1 MTTTD
6 SRVARS
12 ARVATIVAATLARV
26 ALGALWLHEGI
37 VKYHAGF
44 GRADILLVVQSAAS
58 NERVPGFYRAFTRD
72 VAGHVPSVF
81 GIGVPLIE
89 LALGVALILGI
100 ATLPAALLSAFQ
112 LCNYWS
118 ADQLITQYPVMLVL
132 SVGVA
137 TFATGVSQIN
147 LRAIVMAFQ
156 HTGTAAP
163 QRLSASGRECRSILS
178 IGHHQRGVI

>member
-12 ARVATIVAATLARV
+12 ARVATVVAATLARV

-72 VAGHVPSVF
+72 VVGHVPSVF

-137 TFATGVSQIN
+137 AFASTSSQVD
-147 LRAIVMAFQ
+147 LRS
-156 HTGTAAP
+156 GGR
-163 QRLSASGRECRSILS
+163 QRHRTSSLPKGRRERRVIRAHGRECATPRP
-178 IGHHQRGVI
+178 

>member
-12 ARVATIVAATLARV
+12 ARVATVVAATLARV

-58 NERVPGFYRAFTRD
+58 NERVPGSYRAFTRD
-72 VAGHVPSVF
+72 VVGHIPAAF
-81 GIGVPLIE
+81 GVGVPLLE
-89 LALGVALILGI
+89 VALGIALILGI
-100 ATLPAALLSAFQ
+100 ATLPVALLSAFQ

-118 ADQLITQYPVMLVL
+118 ADQLVTQYPVMLVL
-132 SVGVA
+132 SVVVA
-137 TFATGVSQIN
+137 TFATGLSQIN
-147 LRAIVMAFQ
+147 LLAVVVAFR

-163 QRLSASGRECRSILS
+163 QRLSASGREGRSILS

>member
-12 ARVATIVAATLARV
+12 ARVATVVAATLARV

-58 NERVPGFYRAFTRD
+58 NERVPVFYRAFTRD
-72 VAGHVPSVF
+72 VVGHVPTAF
-81 GIGVPLIE
+81 GVGVPLLE
-89 LALGVALILGI
+89 VALGI
-100 ATLPAALLSAFQ
+100 ALVLGLATLPVALLSAFQ

-118 ADQLITQYPVMLVL
+118 ADQLVTQYPIMLAL
-132 SVGVA
+132 SVAVA
-137 TFATGVSQIN
+137 AFASTASRVN
-147 LRAIVMAFQ
+147 LR
-156 HTGTAAP
+156 TSLAAVHQLKKSP
-163 QRLSASGRECRSILS
+163 LA
-178 IGHHQRGVI
+178 IGHHERRVV